1 MKLHFLESLNGSKSY
16 KVLGGCSENIEFM
29 TVLCNLSI
37 VCIMEN
43 IEDVYCIH
51 KEKEG
56 CLFYVRN
63 KERKEVS
70 RKKSKATNR

>member
-1 MKLHFLESLNGSKSY
+1 MKLHFLENLNSSKSF
-16 KVLGGCSENIEFM
+16 KVLGGCSDNAEFM
-29 TVLCNLSI
+29 TVMCNLGI

-43 IEDVYCIH
+43 IDDVYCVK

-70 RKKSKATNR
+70 REKSKTTNR

>member
-1 MKLHFLESLNGSKSY
+1 MKLHFLENLNSSKSY
-16 KVLGGCSENIEFM
+16 KVLGGCSDSAEFT
-29 TVLCNLSI
+29 TVWCNLSI

-43 IEDVYCIH
+43 IDDVYCV
-51 KEKEG
+51 KKDKEG

-70 RKKSKATNR
+70 RKQSKAKN